1 MLNIPEIRFFTLKSL
16 RMRHLWMFVLDICVL
31 FNWPI
36 KIRMAGGGLL
46 GIINIVSIGL
56 PDNTFTIQTWTT
68 NLREVSHC
76 PKKTPTWAFSLLY
89 CKRLMPL
96 SELIKWRVALKIFA
110 NQTAYLLWS
119 FGQFIKIMSWIEAD
133 LVRAELPGTWDLGH
147 GTWEPSW
154 VVTYLGFY
162 HRPPLAAPSTGN

>member
-56 PDNTFTIQTWTT
+56 PDNTFTIQTYT
-68 NLREVSHC
+68 N
-76 PKKTPTWAFSLLY
+76 
-89 CKRLMPL
+89 
-96 SELIKWRVALKIFA
+96 
-110 NQTAYLLWS
+110 
-119 FGQFIKIMSWIEAD
+119 
-133 LVRAELPGTWDLGH
+133 
-147 GTWEPSW
+147 EPSQSFT
-154 VVTYLGFY
+154 VPVEDPY
-162 HRPPLAAPSTGN
+162 